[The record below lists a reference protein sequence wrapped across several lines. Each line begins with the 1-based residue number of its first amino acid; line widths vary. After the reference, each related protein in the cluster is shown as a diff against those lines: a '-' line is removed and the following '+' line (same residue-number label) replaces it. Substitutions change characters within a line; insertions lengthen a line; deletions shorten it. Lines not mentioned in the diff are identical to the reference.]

1 MDIRETD
8 NYAELMDL
16 FFRNGLEITED
27 EPVPTDI
34 IKGWRAEIVG
44 KLVGGCVLSLRQG
57 DYIIDGIAIEPAMRQ
72 TGLGASLL
80 ALALE
85 EARLRGAD
93 SVYLVARAPGF
104 FRKQG
109 FLTIDRE
116 EAPLFFECFTCPQY
130 LKSCF
135 PEVMRYRISQ

>member
-34 IKGWRAEIVG
+34 IKGWRAELVG

-72 TGLGASLL
+72 TGLGAHLL
-80 ALALE
+80 NLALE
-85 EARLRGAD
+85 EAKARGAD
-93 SVYLVARAPGF
+93 SVYLVAKAPDF

-135 PEVMRYRISQ
+135 PEVMKYRVNQ

>member
-1 MDIRETD
+1 MEIRETD
-8 NYAELMDL
+8 NYDELMDL

-34 IKGWRAEIVG
+34 IKGWRAELVG
-44 KLVGGCVLSLRQG
+44 RLVGGCVLSLRQG

-72 TGLGASLL
+72 TGLGAHLL
-80 ALALE
+80 NLALE
-85 EARLRGAD
+85 EAKSRGAD
-93 SVYLVARAPGF
+93 SVYLVAKAPNF

-135 PEVMRYRISQ
+135 PEVMKYRVNQ